1 MKVVLKSLCVTL
13 FFVQIF
19 VLLQINDAMAWANC
33 TSNVPA
39 GKFCKTWDTRYDC
52 RPGCYC
58 TGSKTAIGTSIDVE
72 KSCKNRTNADK
83 LNASGIYFCPSGKT
97 SNAGAKSAS
106 DCYNVNANSGGTG
119 SSGGNT
125 GGVTNTSGSLPCPAG
140 CFCLNNGSVA
150 ADAIN
155 VIYGWAGSGYDI
167 DQAYNRVK
175 TICRMPAATFATG
188 SQFVCNL
195 TGWYEISGSVST
207 YLICDREKYNSIY
220 NDGDNFTYFMDD
232 FSEMYNGEFGIYGRK
247 NNEVIYFPNSVFF
260 DKMYQCPVS
269 YPISE
274 QGAKSVSDCFT
285 YDINGNKVYYGSR
298 QTIHCDA
305 GKYLPANTSQCAQCN
320 PSFGHVCPGGAFE
333 TSNQIQGLKVNCEPG
348 QYLPANA
355 TQCDECDNNMY
366 LCFGGIYEA
375 NSAVDQGRIQ
385 HNGYFAAGNT
395 MFTTCNPGYYMPAN
409 MTQCT
414 ACTGDYVCKGG
425 IFYTAVQYDTDRGAV
440 LCAYGHADNTHTKCL
455 PTSSQPSFM
464 KDKVLQNNVALSA
477 EVQLQSDADID
488 TAKKMISAGVSNQIP
503 KQINKTQNI
512 TNSGTGQIRKS
523 SSSHGMMRARM

>member
-1 MKVVLKSLCVTL
+1 MKIVLKSLCVTL

-19 VLLQINDAMAWANC
+19 VLLQINDAIAWANC

-39 GKFCKTWDTRYDC
+39 GKFCKTWDSRYDC

-125 GGVTNTSGSLPCPAG
+125 GGGTNTSGSLPCPAG
-140 CFCLNNGSVA
+140 CFCLNNGRVNVRPDSSSNYDLEYEFMKNECYINAATLLDPISVA
-150 ADAIN
+150 ENCNTAGY
-155 VIYGWAGSGYDI
+155 VEIYGNKIFCSRNGDVFDNYSG
-167 DQAYNRVK
+167 
-175 TICRMPAATFATG
+175 
-188 SQFVCNL
+188 
-195 TGWYEISGSVST
+195 
-207 YLICDREKYNSIY
+207 
-220 NDGDNFTYFMDD
+220 YFMD
-232 FSEMYNGEFGIYGRK
+232 EFLEIYRNHFGAYGRRG
-247 NNEVIYFPNSVFF
+247 NDMVFF
-260 DKMYQCPVS
+260 GTEIRYDNIYRCPMS

-274 QGAKSVSDCFT
+274 QGAKSISDCFT

-409 MTQCT
+409 VTQCT

-440 LCAYGHADNTHTKCL
+440 LCAYGHADNTHTKCV